1 MSSFIPSVIQLQRAV
16 KIAEQIQVLQAELA
30 SVLGSTGAPAAK
42 RAYTKKAA
50 AAAAAAPVE
59 SATASPAKKKRKKG
73 KMSPEGRAAIVA
85 AQKAR
90 WAKIRKAK
98 G

>member
-50 AAAAAAPVE
+50 AAAAPVE

>member
-1 MSSFIPSVIQLQRAV
+1 MSSSTPSVIQLQRAV

-30 SVLGSTGAPAAK
+30 NVLGSTGAPGAK

-50 AAAAAAPVE
+50 AATPAE
-59 SATASPAKKKRKKG
+59 SAASSPAKKKRKKRTKG
-73 KMSPEGRAAIVA
+73 KMSAEGRAAIVA